1 MNLNIEAITK
11 ERSRQIGERIRQER
25 KCKGWTQ
32 AELGEK
38 LADMMDASNEDGKAK
53 SQGNISDWEI
63 GKRTPNLQCL
73 LCLSKLFTCDLGYL
87 LCDYN
92 SRTHGENEISK
103 TIGLSPKSVN
113 LLSSMNA
120 WGVSDDYSMVLDK
133 LISDSCYKN
142 KGHRSILDLICLY
155 LSYES
160 EKGTKQKRVIWKN
173 GVITDD
179 ANDGYIDPSAIA
191 LSDSLIEDAIL
202 IEISNALRD
211 LKHSK

>member
-1 MNLNIEAITK
+1 MNIDISAATGELKCKIGSRIK
-11 ERSRQIGERIRQER
+11 EER
-25 KCKGWTQ
+25 KRKKWSQ
-32 AELGEK
+32 AKLGEEITNM
-38 LADMMDASNEDGKAK
+38 LGAHEDGRAK
-53 SQGNISDWEI
+53 SQGNISDWES
-63 GKRTPNLQCL
+63 GKRVPDLKCL
-73 LCLSKLFTCDLGYL
+73 ICLSRLFACSLGYL
-87 LCDYN
+87 LGEYDA
-92 SRTHGENEISK
+92 RTYGENEIAK

-160 EKGTKQKRVIWKN
+160 EEGAKQKRVIWKN

-179 ANDGYIDPSAIA
+179 ADDGYIDPSAIA

>member
-1 MNLNIEAITK
+1 MDIDINTVTDELKRKIGSRIK
-11 ERSRQIGERIRQER
+11 EER
-25 KCKGWTQ
+25 KLKNWSQ

-38 LADMMDASNEDGKAK
+38 ITDMLGANEDGRAK
-53 SQGNISDWEI
+53 SQGNISEWENS
-63 GKRTPNLQCL
+63 KRVPDLKCL
-73 LCLSKLFTCDLGYL
+73 ICLSRLFTCSLGYL
-87 LCDYN
+87 LGEYDA
-92 SRTHGENEISK
+92 RTYGENEIAK

-120 WGVSDDYSMVLDK
+120 WGVSDDYSKVLDK

-142 KGHRSILDLICLY
+142 KGHRSLLDLICFF

-160 EKGTKQKRVIWKN
+160 KKDAKQKRVIWKN

-179 ANDGYIDPSAIA
+179 ANDGYTDPSAIT

-202 IEISNALRD
+202 VEISNALRD